1 MKSTQELLREHIDK
15 MERAILALAMSEDN
29 AITLLED
36 CKRDLGG
43 AASPADENAQ
53 LYSAAVYNALAAI
66 NTAPLQTRPNRQ
78 LTDAVTDAKEELKA
92 ILEYI
97 LDES

>member
-1 MKSTQELLREHIDK
+1 MIDLKSTQELLREHIDK

-36 CKRDLGG
+36 CKRGLGG
-43 AASPADENAQ
+43 ATSPADENAQ
-53 LYSAAVYNALAAI
+53 LYRAAVDNALAAI

-92 ILEYI
+92 ILE
-97 LDES
+97 

>member
-36 CKRDLGG
+36 CKRGLGG
-43 AASPADENAQ
+43 ATSPADENAQ
-53 LYSAAVYNALAAI
+53 LYSAAAI

>member
-1 MKSTQELLREHIDK
+1 

-36 CKRDLGG
+36 CKRGLGG
-43 AASPADENAQ
+43 ATSPADENAH